1 MAVLHRLVLYL
12 SGGRATDQ
20 LFATWG
26 ELLALLSDKHPDLSR
41 NRLFNIGTGFPALFA
56 CNDKGIQLKKL
67 GHDFLRQYLE
77 LADGVA
83 VTKTASNVA
92 MPSTFSVKIAK
103 TILVSD
109 VPCVYDTG
117 EGGRVRFQ
125 FGNTVFSLKKDKG
138 VGGFAQ
144 SQKLRAVLCF
154 RNAVN
159 RSKLTISIVSLFIS
173 KSNLNLLSFVVKI
186 TVLFFVCFVK
196 GESQKNYLYLSEALL
211 CLRNA
216 KYRTSPTIR

>member
-12 SGGRATDQ
+12 SGRATDQ

-26 ELLALLSDKHPDLSR
+26 ELLAVLSDKHPDLSR
-41 NRLFNIGTGFPALFA
+41 NRLLTIGTGFPALFA

-67 GHDFLRQYLE
+67 DQDFLRQYLE
-77 LADGVA
+77 LADGVV
-83 VTKTASNVA
+83 VTKTTSNIA
-92 MPSTFSVKIAK
+92 MPHTFSVKIAK

-125 FGNTVFSLKKDKG
+125 FGNTVFSLKTDKG

-154 RNAVN
+154 RKVVN
-159 RSKLTISIVSLFIS
+159 RSKLTISIVSLFMS
-173 KSNLNLLSFVVKI
+173 KNNLNLLSFVVK
-186 TVLFFVCFVK
+186 
-196 GESQKNYLYLSEALL
+196 
-211 CLRNA
+211 
-216 KYRTSPTIR
+216 

>member
-12 SGGRATDQ
+12 SGRAADQ

-26 ELLALLSDKHPDLSR
+26 ELLAVLSEKHPDLSR
-41 NRLFNIGTGFPALFA
+41 NHLLTIGTGFPALFA

-67 GHDFLRQYLE
+67 GHGFLRQYLE

-83 VTKTASNVA
+83 VTETASN
-92 MPSTFSVKIAK
+92 MPMPDTFSVKIAK

-138 VGGFAQ
+138 VGVFAQ
-144 SQKLRAVLCF
+144 NQKLLAVLCF
-154 RNAVN
+154 RKVVN
-159 RSKLTISIVSLFIS
+159 RSKLTI
-173 KSNLNLLSFVVKI
+173 
-186 TVLFFVCFVK
+186 
-196 GESQKNYLYLSEALL
+196 
-211 CLRNA
+211 
-216 KYRTSPTIR
+216 